1 MAEILEWPAILV
13 PNEMSLQM
21 LSNSKIFQSPF
32 SGSSQT
38 ASFPG
43 SRWSISV
50 TFNNRKDRDARALEA
65 LIAELDGVAGR
76 VRLWDFAR
84 GGRAPAGTPIVSV
97 AEQRGKLLSTRGWLP
112 ELLVLQRG
120 DYITVNDELKKV
132 TQDVRSDISGQAV
145 IRISPQLRWPP
156 VAGAPIECR
165 KPTGVFRLSDENQGS
180 FSRVPGIF
188 HSVTLQFVEAF

>member
-1 MAEILEWPAILV
+1 M
-13 PNEMSLQM
+13 
-21 LSNSKIFQSPF
+21 
-32 SGSSQT
+32 
-38 ASFPG
+38 
-43 SRWSISV
+43 

-112 ELLVLQRG
+112 ERLVLQRG

>member
-13 PNEMSLQM
+13 PNEMNLKM

-43 SRWSISV
+43 SRWTLTM
-50 TFNNRKDRDARALEA
+50 TFRNRKDRDARALEA
-65 LIAELDGVAGR
+65 LVADLDGVAGR

-84 GGRAPAGTPIVSV
+84 GGRAPSGTPIVSA

-112 ELLVLQRG
+112 ERLVLQRG

-145 IRISPQLRWPP
+145 IRFSPQLRWPP
-156 VAGAPIECR
+156 VAGASIECR
-165 KPTGVFRLSDENQGS
+165 KPTGIFRLADENQGD
-180 FSRVPGIF
+180 FSRTPGIF

>member
-84 GGRAPAGTPIVSV
+84 GGRAPVGTPIVSV

-112 ELLVLQRG
+112 ERLVLQRG

>member
-13 PNEMSLQM
+13 PNEMTLQL

-43 SRWSISV
+43 SRLALTM
-50 TFNNRKDRDARALEA
+50 TFRNRKDRDARALESLVA
-65 LIAELDGVAGR
+65 DLDGVAGR

-84 GGRAPAGTPIVSV
+84 GGRAPAGTPIVSA
-97 AEQRGKLLSTRGWLP
+97 AEQRGKMLSTRGWLP
-112 ELLVLQRG
+112 GRLVLQRG

-145 IRISPQLRWPP
+145 IRFSPQLRWPP

-165 KPTGVFRLSDENQGS
+165 KPTGIFRLTDENQGN
-180 FSRVPGIF
+180 FSRTPGIF

>member
-1 MAEILEWPAILV
+1 MAEILEWPAVIF
-13 PNEMSLQM
+13 PSEMSLLLQ
-21 LSNSKIFQSPF
+21 SNSKIFQSPF

-43 SRWSISV
+43 SRWAM
-50 TFNNRKDRDARALEA
+50 TMTLKNRQEWEARALEA
-65 LIAELDGVAGR
+65 LVADLDGVAGR

-84 GGRAPAGTPIVSV
+84 GGRSPAGTPIVS
-97 AEQRGKLLSTRGWLP
+97 QSKQMGKMLNTRGWLP
-112 ELLVLQRG
+112 ERLVLKRG

-145 IRISPQLRWPP
+145 IRFSPQLRWPP

-165 KPTGVFRLSDENQGS
+165 KPTGIFRLADENQGS
-180 FSRVPGIF
+180 FSRIPGIF